1 MTKKKTAANK
11 IVIPYTPRPLQ
22 KEFHLNARRWN
33 VAVCHRRFG
42 KTVMAVNWLVR
53 CLIECQHKNP
63 QGMFIAPTFGQVEKI
78 AFEYLKEATA
88 VFPGVKFNAAKL
100 RCEIPHPSLGKISI
114 YLLSGSNES
123 SENLRGMYADAVVL
137 DEFADIPPKVFPQIL
152 RPALADRRGSCLWI
166 GTPKSEDQFKATYDQ
181 GLAEVAADNPD
192 WYVCL
197 FPASKTNVLPQAEIE
212 ELKSQMSDN
221 EYRQE
226 LECDWSA
233 NLTGAYYAGHLN
245 KAEAEQR
252 IGNVNY
258 DETMLVNTSWDLGVR
273 DMTSIWFW
281 RGTPSSQIRL
291 IDCYQNNGEGLAHY
305 TQVLQQRSFD
315 KGYSYGDHLLPHDTD
330 SRIMGATAQ
339 RRSDILRQLGLLPT
353 IVPMRKVAEG
363 IEAVR
368 ALLPRCWFDSENCA
382 EGLKALRHYRVKESS
397 GLPLHDSSSHFADS
411 MRYLAIGYRE
421 GMSKFG
427 SYRKPWDQK
436 IEYPNSQQFV

>member
-1 MTKKKTAANK
+1 
-11 IVIPYTPRPLQ
+11 
-22 KEFHLNARRWN
+22 
-33 VAVCHRRFG
+33 
-42 KTVMAVNWLVR
+42 
-53 CLIECQHKNP
+53 
-63 QGMFIAPTFGQVEKI
+63 
-78 AFEYLKEATA
+78 
-88 VFPGVKFNAAKL
+88 
-100 RCEIPHPSLGKISI
+100 
-114 YLLSGSNES
+114 
-123 SENLRGMYADAVVL
+123 MYADAVVL

-181 GLAEVAADNPD
+181 GLAEVAAGNPD
-192 WYVCL
+192 WFVCL

-233 NLTGAYYAGHLN
+233 NLTGAYYADHLN

-252 IGNVNY
+252 IGNVPY

-281 RGTPSSQIRL
+281 QETPSSQIRL

-368 ALLPRCWFDSENCA
+368 ALLPRCWFDAENCA

>member
-1 MTKKKTAANK
+1 MRT
-11 IVIPYTPRPLQ
+11 REPLRAPLN
-22 KEFHLNARRWN
+22 HL
-33 VAVCHRRFG
+33 G
-42 KTVMAVNWLVR
+42 
-53 CLIECQHKNP
+53 
-63 QGMFIAPTFGQVEKI
+63 
-78 AFEYLKEATA
+78 
-88 VFPGVKFNAAKL
+88 
-100 RCEIPHPSLGKISI
+100 
-114 YLLSGSNES
+114 
-123 SENLRGMYADAVVL
+123 L

-181 GLAEVAADNPD
+181 GLAEVAAGNPD

-197 FPASKTNVLPQAEIE
+197 FPASKTKVLPQAEIE

-233 NLTGAYYAGHLN
+233 NLTGAYYADHLN

-252 IGNVNY
+252 IGNVPY

-281 RGTPSSQIRL
+281 QETPSSQIRL

-368 ALLPRCWFDSENCA
+368 ALLPDA
-382 EGLKALRHYRVKESS
+382 G
-397 GLPLHDSSSHFADS
+397 S
-411 MRYLAIGYRE
+411 MQRIVP
-421 GMSKFG
+421 K
-427 SYRKPWDQK
+427 
-436 IEYPNSQQFV
+436 V

>member
-1 MTKKKTAANK
+1 M
-11 IVIPYTPRPLQ
+11 
-22 KEFHLNARRWN
+22 
-33 VAVCHRRFG
+33 
-42 KTVMAVNWLVR
+42 
-53 CLIECQHKNP
+53 
-63 QGMFIAPTFGQVEKI
+63 
-78 AFEYLKEATA
+78 
-88 VFPGVKFNAAKL
+88 
-100 RCEIPHPSLGKISI
+100 GKISI

-181 GLAEVAADNPD
+181 GLAEVAAGNPD

-233 NLTGAYYAGHLN
+233 NLTGAYYADHLN

-252 IGNVNY
+252 MGNVPY
-258 DETMLVNTSWDLGVR
+258 DETMLVNTAWDLGVR

-281 RGTPSSQIRL
+281 QETPSSQIRL
-291 IDCYQNNGEGLAHY
+291 IDVYQSSGEGLAHY

-330 SRIMGATAQ
+330 TRIMGATAQ
-339 RRSDILRQLGLLPT
+339 RRSDILRQLGLMPT

-368 ALLPRCWFDSENCA
+368 ALLPRCWFDAENCA
-382 EGLKALRHYRVKESS
+382 EGLKALGTIALRRVVVCRCTMPVRT
-397 GLPLHDSSSHFADS
+397 LLIP
-411 MRYLAIGYRE
+411 
-421 GMSKFG
+421 
-427 SYRKPWDQK
+427 
-436 IEYPNSQQFV
+436 